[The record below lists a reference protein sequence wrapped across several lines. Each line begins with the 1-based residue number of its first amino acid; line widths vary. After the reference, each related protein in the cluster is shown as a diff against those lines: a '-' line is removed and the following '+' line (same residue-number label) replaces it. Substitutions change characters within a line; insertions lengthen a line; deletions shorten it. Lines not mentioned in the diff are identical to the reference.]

1 MTADPFTDRLAR
13 VRDRF
18 ATSLAGK
25 IDETSA
31 AIPRLSAAAPEA
43 FAALE
48 EAYSYIHGM
57 VGVGR
62 AVGFP
67 ATGQAAHDV
76 EDVLRAARLEGRGLT
91 AEEIAKFTETM
102 QALRDV
108 AARELQS
115 FQSIQQ

>member
-1 MTADPFTDRLAR
+1 MTDPFTEHLVR

-18 ATSLAGK
+18 ATSLTGK

-31 AIPRLSAAAPEA
+31 AIPRLSAAAPA
-43 FAALE
+43 AVTALE

-67 ATGQAAHDV
+67 ATGKAAHDV
-76 EDVLRAARLEGRGLT
+76 EDVLRAARQEGRGLT
-91 AEEIAKFTETM
+91 AAETAELIKTM
-102 QALRDV
+102 QTLREV
-108 AARELQS
+108 AAHELQS
-115 FQSIQQ
+115 FHPVQQ